1 MQTQRAP
8 QGPGEAGELEDR
20 RTSLE
25 GTNSDGRRGQ
35 LFGGKYRHS
44 CKFLFLG
51 LEQVR
56 GEGDNKEQGE
66 G

>member
-1 MQTQRAP
+1 MFR
-8 QGPGEAGELEDR
+8 
-20 RTSLE
+20 
-25 GTNSDGRRGQ
+25 
-35 LFGGKYRHS
+35 GKYRHS

-56 GEGDNKEQGE
+56 GEGAGESMEQGEGEGDNKEQGE